1 LRTPQSFLTGRDVT
15 SAVESEV
22 MRGVADVAVA
32 LIVIVA
38 LARGGESA
46 GTLVVVSVLAL
57 LYFAVRVA
65 TSGARGSS

>member
-1 LRTPQSFLTGRDVT
+1 
-15 SAVESEV
+15 

-38 LARGGESA
+38 LARGGENA

-65 TSGARGSS
+65 TSGRDRRANRRRTRG